1 MTLETTDMQSLSR
14 IARKN
19 ILDKLEKTLNGPQDP
34 FKVSETMG
42 VLSLIHISEP
52 TRPY

>member
-19 ILDKLEKTLNGPQDP
+19 ILDKLEKTLNGNLGII
-34 FKVSETMG
+34 K
-42 VLSLIHISEP
+42 LIFFI
-52 TRPY
+52 T